1 MCVAVCD
8 CTTELREQNAP
19 HTLWQS
25 TLWNIVKERVPLNV
39 LHPNVG
45 GVLKHESELER
56 DDVRVT
62 ESLEDGHFVA
72 NGFLDVIKRVIM
84 CQEVEHLHV
93 NHLHSHLK
101 ARLRMKKTKKQ
112 RKERKDL
119 DERKEKCVRAYEC
132 VFECG
137 GVHTSSQP
145 TPNASPKLQIIQ
157 HNLSSLSFAKERCCF
172 FLPLSHFLVL
182 GR

>member
-45 GVLKHESELER
+45 GVFGHEREFER

-62 ESLEDGHFVA
+62 ESLEGGNFVGGDGF
-72 NGFLDVIKRVIM
+72 
-84 CQEVEHLHV
+84 
-93 NHLHSHLK
+93 
-101 ARLRMKKTKKQ
+101 
-112 RKERKDL
+112 
-119 DERKEKCVRAYEC
+119 
-132 VFECG
+132 G
-137 GVHTSSQP
+137 GVKWRIWEADGFQ
-145 TPNASPKLQIIQ
+145 NDLNIW
-157 HNLSSLSFAKERCCF
+157 
-172 FLPLSHFLVL
+172 
-182 GR
+182 